1 MLFLHLN
8 QRRLLRNTSL
18 MSEGTTRME
27 PTARRRIDGTGNLTT
42 NHSRPSI
49 SRVRHRNSS
58 DQSLSIRVK
67 RKIDKLRRTSRLHNL
82 TKIHNRNT
90 ITNMLAHGKIMRDED
105 HRDPLLL
112 NQINHQV
119 QNLCPD
125 RNIQH
130 RDRLVSNHKLR
141 AKDES

>member
-1 MLFLHLN
+1 MQCHTMRVLYRNHMHL
-8 QRRLLRNTSL
+8 LTNTPL
-18 MSEGTTRME
+18 MSKGTTRME
-27 PTARRRIDGTGNLTT
+27 PTTRRLIDRTGNLTT
-42 NHSRPSI
+42 NHSRTPV

-82 TKIHNRNT
+82 AKIHDRNT

-119 QNLCPD
+119 QNLYPD

-130 RDRLVSNHKLR
+130 
-141 AKDES
+141 